1 MRTRPLLLLIWITTK
16 TPRAE
21 SIHSSPLGEINDAG
35 ISLWIPNIQWKAGWS
50 QDLSASHGW
59 MESSDLIDSNKGSI
73 IQLIPIEIERIV
85 WLPVQ
90 LLYLV
95 WWVPFGWSSSWMWC
109 FNQGC
114 VLIQIP
120 VHLLVYCID
129 FFQYLNVQK
138 LLGSC
143 VWMHSWLIL
152 LIFSA
157 QSRSYYKMI
166 KLTEL

>member
-1 MRTRPLLLLIWITTK
+1 MYVVLYSVYISSNFSTWFEFQTFPILSRWPPFGGDHVLWKSPPIWSYGPPGQVPI
-16 TPRAE
+16 
-21 SIHSSPLGEINDAG
+21 SINHLSVWGPGHFFYSYGSPPKHLGHSSPLGEINDAG

-95 WWVPFGWSSSWMWC
+95 
-109 FNQGC
+109 
-114 VLIQIP
+114 
-120 VHLLVYCID
+120 
-129 FFQYLNVQK
+129 
-138 LLGSC
+138 
-143 VWMHSWLIL
+143 
-152 LIFSA
+152 
-157 QSRSYYKMI
+157 
-166 KLTEL
+166 